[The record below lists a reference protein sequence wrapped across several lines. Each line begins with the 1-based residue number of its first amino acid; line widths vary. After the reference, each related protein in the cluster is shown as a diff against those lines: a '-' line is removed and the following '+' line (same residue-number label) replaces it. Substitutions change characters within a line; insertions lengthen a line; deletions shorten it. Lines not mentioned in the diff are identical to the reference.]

1 MLSSQINTV
10 KKICDDLYVITET
23 DSINCYLLI
32 GNERALLIDCGYGY
46 EDINPILLSITNK
59 PIIVALTHGDPD
71 HGLGVMN
78 FKDFLIHPLDYGKL
92 LDNDNPDVKG
102 KMLTYRF
109 EKNPKLICAIDYD
122 YYTYETSIANSKPHF
137 IKDGQIIDLGDKHVK
152 IFHTPGHSYGHVMYL
167 EMETGRLFTGDQLS
181 RHNIWHFMSSDSQ
194 GPFYTTLKSLK
205 RIYNYNSI
213 IKELYPAHDV
223 FPCGIELLEDLI
235 DCLGNE
241 LPLNY
246 LNDIP
251 FHHSMGNG
259 YQHRY
264 KSVNLIYSDERLS
277 EYLNKEII
285 R

>member
-1 MLSSQINTV
+1 M
-10 KKICDDLYVITET
+10 
-23 DSINCYLLI
+23 
-32 GNERALLIDCGYGY
+32 
-46 EDINPILLSITNK
+46 
-59 PIIVALTHGDPD
+59 
-71 HGLGVMN
+71 
-78 FKDFLIHPLDYGKL
+78 
-92 LDNDNPDVKG
+92 
-102 KMLTYRF
+102 
-109 EKNPKLICAIDYD
+109 KLIPPFLSCL
-122 YYTYETSIANSKPHF
+122 TLESCQPHF
-137 IKDGQIIDLGDKHVK
+137 
-152 IFHTPGHSYGHVMYL
+152 FHL
-167 EMETGRLFTGDQLS
+167 
-181 RHNIWHFMSSDSQ
+181 
-194 GPFYTTLKSLK
+194 SLK